1 MNDQHRNSPGNGN
14 ETLYIDKA
22 HFIIFPSFPCECMSE
37 EIEKFLAD
45 ITTELQDLIKSTTI
59 NGKCE
64 MME

>member
-1 MNDQHRNSPGNGN
+1 
-14 ETLYIDKA
+14 
-22 HFIIFPSFPCECMSE
+22 MSE